1 MSIQSSHIFEDH
13 KLESLDLESEFSA
26 LRANSHFDSHFDS
39 SIEIDEFSEQIIER
53 SKPNPAKIKREI
65 SRLAEPY
72 RPAKSVTD
80 GEDSATDWI
89 RSLLARFTKCP
100 NEVIFDTGLSDGEV
114 RVLLALNALDWNEK
128 GWSEHS
134 EETMA
139 DLIGKKVRQFRNIL
153 TSLKKKDKVFQQR
166 RGDHKTAKLYPKIR
180 VEGNA
185 VVKSYKHD

>member
-1 MSIQSSHIFEDH
+1 M
-13 KLESLDLESEFSA
+13 ESLDLELELNDLRYNSRCDSDLDSA
-26 LRANSHFDSHFDS
+26 
-39 SIEIDEFSEQIIER
+39 IDEFSERIVEG
-53 SKPNPAKIKREI
+53 SKPKPAKIKREA

-72 RPAKSVTD
+72 QPANNSATRS
-80 GEDSATDWI
+80 EESATDWI

-100 NEVIFDTGLSDGEV
+100 NEVIFDSGLSDGEV

-153 TSLKKKDKVFQQR
+153 TSLRKKDKVFQQR
-166 RGDHKTAKLYPKIR
+166 RGDHKTAKLYSKVR
-180 VEGNA
+180 VEGNT
-185 VVKSYKHD
+185 VVKGYKRD

>member
-1 MSIQSSHIFEDH
+1 M
-13 KLESLDLESEFSA
+13 ESLDLELEVNA
-26 LRANSHFDSHFDS
+26 LNYNSHFDSAFDLTTG
-39 SIEIDEFSEQIIER
+39 IDEFSERIIER
-53 SKPNPAKIKREI
+53 STPKPAKIEREV

-72 RPAKSVTD
+72 QPANSSAIG
-80 GEDSATDWI
+80 GEESATDWI

-100 NEVIFDTGLSDGEV
+100 NEVIFDTGLNDGEV

-139 DLIGKKVRQFRNIL
+139 GLIGKKVRQFRNIL
-153 TSLKKKDKVFQQR
+153 TSLRKKDKVFQQR

-180 VEGNA
+180 VEGNG
-185 VVKSYKHD
+185 VVKGYKHD